1 MKKVISLL
9 MVGIVAWT
17 FASWVDVVADNFE
30 ENPKHSKY
38 NLFCMMVQEEYQM
51 EGQIIDCGAVLDT
64 DGNVWEVDTDGM
76 EYGEELTLTMNDRG
90 TPQIEDDEVVGLS
103 RKA

>member
-1 MKKVISLL
+1 MKKVISFL
-9 MVGIVAWT
+9 MVGIMAWM
-17 FASWVDVVADNFE
+17 FASWVDVVADNLD

-38 NLFCMMVQEEYQM
+38 NFFCMLVQEEYQM
-51 EGQIIDCGAVLDT
+51 EGQIIECGAVLDA
-64 DGNVWEVDTDGM
+64 DGNVWEVDTEGM
-76 EYGEELTLTMNDRG
+76 NYGEELTLTMNNKG